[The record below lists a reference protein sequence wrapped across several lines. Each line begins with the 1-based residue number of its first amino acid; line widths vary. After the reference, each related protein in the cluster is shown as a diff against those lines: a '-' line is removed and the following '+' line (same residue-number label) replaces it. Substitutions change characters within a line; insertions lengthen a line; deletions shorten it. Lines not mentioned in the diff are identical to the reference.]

1 MSAYARRGGALIY
14 FAAAASV
21 IATGL
26 LLRLVPVGLP
36 AFVVKYGGSVL
47 WAAMVYFLL
56 AGLLRDRRRLTV
68 ALIACVVAGAVELS
82 RLWHF
87 PALDAFRL
95 TRAGILLLGRVFSLW
110 HFAIYWATIVV
121 TAAADRAIVRGRD
134 ISIAP

>member
-1 MSAYARRGGALIY
+1 MY
-14 FAAAASV
+14 FAVVAILIAA
-21 IATGL
+21 GL

-56 AGLLRDRRRLTV
+56 AGLLRNRRRLTV
-68 ALIACVVAGAVELS
+68 ALLASVVAGVVELS

-95 TRAGILLLGRVFSLW
+95 TRAGILLLGRVFLLW
-110 HFAIYWATIVV
+110 HFAIYWATIALA
-121 TAAADRAIVRGRD
+121 AAADGAFVRGRD
-134 ISIAP
+134 ISTVP